1 MPSDGSRKSSRVTKR
16 TSAKNSLLSLKRPYT
31 LDAAIPSE
39 KTGKDE
45 ESHGQT
51 TPTTTPTTGTSSTPT
66 HAITRITIPPSPPP
80 QCQVSPPNIP
90 PPSNL
95 PAVRIQARSD
105 NLRKMLA
112 AMMEMHEKT
121 CALATRQLM
130 AKESSLREAEAWER
144 LAEKVAAG
152 EAGVERDRKTEARV
166 DYEDGLDY
174 LAACFKLRTMM
185 QGLYQESF

>member
-1 MPSDGSRKSSRVTKR
+1 MPGGGSMKPFRVTKR
-16 TSAKNSLLSLKRPYT
+16 TSVKSSLSSLKDTDT
-31 LDAAIPSE
+31 LGAVVPSG
-39 KTGKDE
+39 KTSKDE
-45 ESHGQT
+45 TNHRET
-51 TPTTTPTTGTSSTPT
+51 TPTTTLATNTSTVST
-66 HAITRITIPPSPPP
+66 HASTGITIFPSPPP
-80 QCQVSPPNIP
+80 QCQVSPPTIL

-95 PAVRIQARSD
+95 PAARIQARSD

-130 AKESSLREAEAWER
+130 AKENSLREAEAWER

-152 EAGVERDRKTEARV
+152 EAGEERERKIEARV
-166 DYEDGLDY
+166 DYEDELDY